1 MMWPLFQGRTCMP
14 TNDSDGTCTLGGY
27 ASYSIDVRSVA
38 HVQLGVNF
46 ARNLNLRLTIKN
58 TGHDYIG
65 KSSGAG
71 ALSLWT
77 HNLKDIKFIKN
88 YKNAGYSGP
97 AFKAGAGVQGFEIL
111 EAARDNDVTVLAGI
125 CEVSLALRD
134 TVHCRI
140 ITDVRDR
147 LSDGLV
153 VTSLVVATLLSHP
166 YTAWPPTK
174 SLHTR
179 SLLPMVAS

>member
-1 MMWPLFQGRTCMP
+1 MY
-14 TNDSDGTCTLGGY
+14 LGGY
-27 ASYSIDVRSVA
+27 ASYSINFSSVA

-46 ARNLNLRLTIKN
+46 ARNANLHLTIKN

-77 HNLKDIKFIKN
+77 HNLKDVEFLEKCEGG
-88 YKNAGYSGP
+88 GYSGP

-111 EAARDNDVTVLAGI
+111 EAARDNGVTVLAGI
-125 CEVSLALRD
+125 CEVS
-134 TVHCRI
+134 HCLHPTQPLKTTNIAYRP
-140 ITDVRDR
+140 
-147 LSDGLV
+147 SDGLV
-153 VTSLVVATLLSHP
+153 VTSLVMVTLLSHP
-166 YTAWPPTK
+166 STVWPPTR

-179 SLLPMVAS
+179 LLPPMVDS

>member
-1 MMWPLFQGRTCMP
+1 MP
-14 TNDSDGTCTLGGY
+14 TNSSDGTCTLGGY

-88 YKNAGYSGP
+88 YKSAGYSGP

-125 CEVSLALRD
+125 CEVSCLCVMLHGRTSTD
-134 TVHCRI
+134 TG
-140 ITDVRDR
+140 DR
-147 LSDGLV
+147 PSDGLA
-153 VTSLVVATLLSHP
+153 VTSLVVATLPSHP
-166 YTAWPPTK
+166 YTAWPPTR

-179 SLLPMVAS
+179 SLLPMVVS